1 MISEGNSFVKR
12 AWSAL
17 GSLRLFWWI
26 SMFIVGIFLIGC
38 IVGKGGIDP
47 GVSSSLDGE
56 ILLRW
61 LTGTGGHS
69 YPFIRAW
76 IIGIILLVFLLGV
89 NLSARL
95 IFDIG
100 ELWRLFLE
108 WKNSDTTGSGL
119 AMARKFSLVLMHS
132 SIILL
137 LLVHAISST
146 TGFKI
151 SGFELHPGKIIQH
164 KKLPYALY
172 CQKIIM
178 SKRDPRGGPSRPTVV
193 LKPMVADANPFMI
206 PKPPWGSG
214 LHDGYFYRIYAEYT
228 IPKSEVADCRERWKR
243 RKLIALKL
251 GINRIYGIY
260 PLLAVGVLFLSGA
273 ALHMVLRQELWVR
286 ILRWRKR
293 LTFSKENEGN
303 KYFLS

>member
-1 MISEGNSFVKR
+1 
-12 AWSAL
+12 
-17 GSLRLFWWI
+17 
-26 SMFIVGIFLIGC
+26 
-38 IVGKGGIDP
+38 
-47 GVSSSLDGE
+47 
-56 ILLRW
+56 

-228 IPKSEVADCRERWKR
+228 IPKSD
-243 RKLIALKL
+243 
-251 GINRIYGIY
+251 GIY